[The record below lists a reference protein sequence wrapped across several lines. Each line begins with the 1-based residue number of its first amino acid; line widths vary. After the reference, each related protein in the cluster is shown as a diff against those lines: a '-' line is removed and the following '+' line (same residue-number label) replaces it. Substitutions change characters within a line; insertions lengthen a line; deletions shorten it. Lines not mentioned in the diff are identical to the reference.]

1 MLRTQKIRP
10 DPQNGQDP
18 NPLSTKQELC
28 IEEKKAEKPTDSWKW
43 PFVVGKAICRRK
55 VLSRNF

>member
-18 NPLSTKQELC
+18 NPLSTKQKLC
-28 IEEKKAEKPTDSWKW
+28 IEEKKAEKTNRQLEMA
-43 PFVVGKAICRRK
+43 FCRRK
-55 VLSRNF
+55 GDLPT

>member
-18 NPLSTKQELC
+18 NPLSTKQKLC
-28 IEEKKAEKPTDSWKW
+28 IVEKKAEKTNRQLEMA
-43 PFVVGKAICRRK
+43 FCRRK
-55 VLSRNF
+55 GDLPT